1 MMLDGYQEL
10 PDALTWIGLV
20 ALGVAVGAY
29 GTVVGA
35 GGGFILAPLLLFLYP
50 EYDPQ
55 TVTALSLGVAWVNA
69 VSGTA
74 ANARQKRI
82 DFIAGAIF
90 AAGTVPSAF
99 LGAIA
104 TGLLPRPA
112 FEVLFGVFLL
122 AIAAWLLVPKAVR
135 IRTTPPPPRYVRRLL
150 TDSQGDTYLYAFDP
164 LLGGVLGVMIGFVSS
179 LFGVGGGIIF
189 VPVMI
194 LLLRIPSH
202 IATATSTFTLIFT
215 AGAGVLV
222 HVLNGEYA
230 GLIAEVTS
238 LSAGVLIGA
247 QLGALLAIRLA
258 HRQAFVAALLS
269 AALVIVGLRL
279 LLGGLL

>member
-1 MMLDGYQEL
+1 L

-20 ALGVAVGAY
+20 ALGVTVGAY

-55 TVTALSLGVAWVNA
+55 VVTALSLAVAWVNA

-74 ANARQKRI
+74 ANARQRRI

-90 AAGTVPSAF
+90 AAATVPSAF

-112 FEVLFGVFLL
+112 FEMLFGVFLL
-122 AIAAWLLVPKAVR
+122 AIAAWLLVPKAAL
-135 IRTTPPPPRYVRRLL
+135 IRTTPPPARYVRRLL
-150 TDSQGDTYLYAFDP
+150 TDAQGDTYRYAFDP
-164 LLGGVLGVMIGFVSS
+164 LLGGLLGIAIGFVSS

-194 LLLRIPSH
+194 LVLRIPSH
-202 IATATSTFTLIFT
+202 IATATSTFTLVFT

-222 HVLNGEYA
+222 HAINGEYV
-230 GLIAEVTS
+230 GLLAEVIS
-238 LSAGVLIGA
+238 LSAGVLVGA
-247 QLGALLAIRLA
+247 QFGALLAMRLA
-258 HRQAFVAALLS
+258 HKQALVSGLLS